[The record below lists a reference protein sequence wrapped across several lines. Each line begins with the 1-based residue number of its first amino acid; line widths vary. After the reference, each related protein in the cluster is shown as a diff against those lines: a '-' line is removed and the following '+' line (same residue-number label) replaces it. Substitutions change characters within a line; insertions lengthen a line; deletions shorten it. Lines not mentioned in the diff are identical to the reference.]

1 MKPRSLRLGEI
12 LEQRGRVAHDQTL
25 RALRNQKVLGG
36 RLGTCLLE
44 IDAVS
49 EEELL
54 AALSEIHGVP
64 AATAD
69 DLRNVPPEVTSLIP
83 QKVALRCLAVP
94 FYASGSNVK
103 VALANAR
110 DLAIQDEIN
119 FVVGRRARW
128 HVASDLRIHEAL
140 ERYYGGEMPTRF
152 NKLLDRL
159 NRAKFLWTRD
169 ESETPATE
177 TQELPAWQ
185 LPSSASISIPPLVV
199 TPAVAP
205 APPSPPPPPLNDQP
219 ATAEIAPAILP
230 GGERPGDDDT
240 QDLAAAG
247 ARRGPLALTDA
258 EQLLLDPKDRDDVAR
273 TLLEFATTRVRRA
286 IMLVVR
292 KQEIAA
298 WVWSGEG
305 LDGPRLAAW
314 RASLDEPSIFL
325 PLQKGSEYFRGAL
338 PPVPAHRDLL
348 AAFQPPPEAAELVA
362 LPLRV
367 RGRLVAALLVEP
379 LDARLGDELFA
390 ELTRIAAK
398 AAIAFELCIMRAKL
412 KKA

>member
-44 IDAVS
+44 IDAVT

-54 AALSEIHGVP
+54 AALAEIHGVP
-64 AATAD
+64 PATAD
-69 DLRNVPPEVTSLIP
+69 DLRNIAPEILSLIP
-83 QKVALRCLAVP
+83 QKVALRCLAIP

-103 VALANAR
+103 VAVANAR

-128 HVASDLRIHEAL
+128 HVATDLRIHEAL

-152 NKLLDRL
+152 TKLLDRL

-169 ESETPATE
+169 EGEPQAVDTLAVPS
-177 TQELPAWQ
+177 WQ
-185 LPSSASISIPPLVV
+185 LIVPPP
-199 TPAVAP
+199 PAPEPVVAP
-205 APPSPPPPPLNDQP
+205 PPEPPAPVEPSPPPAEPPS
-219 ATAEIAPAILP
+219 TVEIAPATP
-230 GGERPGDDDT
+230 PASERPGDDDT

-247 ARRGPLALTDA
+247 TRRGPLALADA

-273 TLLEFATTRVRRA
+273 TLLEFAGTRVRRA

-298 WVWSGEG
+298 WVWSGAE

-314 RASLDEPSIFL
+314 RAGLEEPSIFFS
-325 PLQKGSEYFRGAL
+325 LQRGAESFRGPL
-338 PPVPAHRDLL
+338 PPVPAHRELL
-348 AAFQPPPEAAELVA
+348 AAFQPPPQASELVA

-379 LDARLGDELFA
+379 AEAKLGDELFA
-390 ELTRIAAK
+390 ELSRIAAK

>member
-64 AATAD
+64 PATAE
-69 DLRNVPPEVTSLIP
+69 DLRNVPPEVLALIP

-103 VALANAR
+103 VAVADAR

-128 HVASDLRIHEAL
+128 HVATDLRIHEAL
-140 ERYYGGEMPTRF
+140 ERYYGGELPPRF

-169 ESETPATE
+169 EGEAPATE
-177 TQELPAWQ
+177 TAELPSWK
-185 LPSSASISIPPLVV
+185 LPVE
-199 TPAVAP
+199 
-205 APPSPPPPPLNDQP
+205 PPSPPPVPAPPPAEPTPAAPPPEPP
-219 ATAEIAPAILP
+219 ATAEIAPAKPAIP
-230 GGERPGDDDT
+230 ERPGDDDT
-240 QDLAAAG
+240 QDLTAAG
-247 ARRGPLALTDA
+247 PRRGPLALADA

-273 TLLEFATTRVRRA
+273 TLLEFAATRVRRA

-298 WVWSGEG
+298 WVWSGDG

-314 RASLDEPSIFL
+314 RAGLEEPSIFL
-325 PLQKGSEYFRGAL
+325 ALQKGAESFRGSL
-338 PPVPAHRDLL
+338 PPVPAHRELL
-348 AAFQPPPEAAELVA
+348 AAFQPPPEASELVA

-379 LDARLGDELFA
+379 AGAKLDDALFA
-390 ELTRIAAK
+390 ELSRIAAK